1 MAAMYGVRCECCFG
15 LKARTIPGWDMAG
28 DPWCRE
34 ALYVVWSLT
43 LWQGCRVNDYAL
55 GKLQNMW
62 VVRLWWKFFCITSPV
77 PDECLSTEAFSARSG
92 LCL

>member
-34 ALYVVWSLT
+34 ALYVVWNLT
-43 LWQGCRVNDYAL
+43 LGQDCGV
-55 GKLQNMW
+55 K
-62 VVRLWWKFFCITSPV
+62 
-77 PDECLSTEAFSARSG
+77 
-92 LCL
+92 